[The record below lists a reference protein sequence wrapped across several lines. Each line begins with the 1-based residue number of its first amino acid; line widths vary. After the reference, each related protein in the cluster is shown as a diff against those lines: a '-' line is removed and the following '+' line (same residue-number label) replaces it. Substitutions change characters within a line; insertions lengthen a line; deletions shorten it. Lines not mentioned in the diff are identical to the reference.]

1 MKREVRDDIIKLE
14 TFVDAEF
21 KYKKQIDII
30 ANCGGYCLVG
40 QFKEHFEKEGGYY
53 LMKKMEKAGLIT
65 TELFSNSYKYIKL
78 TTSALKYF
86 HYRDD
91 EKDYSDIPKNK
102 IPVPK
107 NMSKTPS
114 EKVIYTSIL
123 YFELYHSKGIQVY
136 LKDGHVQFLEEELK
150 KNDYIKEINELKRK
164 IPKYNFL
171 IKYYK
176 KIKNKYKVKEIERDI
191 KEKENSIN
199 S

>member
-21 KYKKQIDII
+21 KYRKQIDII

-53 LMKKMEKAGLIT
+53 LMKKMESAGLIT

-86 HYRDD
+86 YYRDD
-91 EKDYSDIPKNK
+91 QKDYSDLPKNK

-107 NMSKTPS
+107 NMSKPPS

-123 YFELYHSKGIQVY
+123 YFELYHTNGRAY
-136 LKDGHVQFLEEELK
+136 LKNYHIQHLEKGLK
-150 KNDYIKEINELKRK
+150 KNDSIKKINKLKKEIEDYKSEK
-164 IPKYNFL
+164 DI
-171 IKYYK
+171 YK
-176 KIKNKYKVKEIERDI
+176 KIKDKYSVKEIER
-191 KEKENSIN
+191 
-199 S
+199 